1 MINGDVI
8 HGLCDLIVYIINFMY
23 IRFGNDG
30 ISVNVMDLAQ
40 SQSHNNKIV
49 SLNNAITLFYKY
61 AP

>member
-1 MINGDVI
+1 MVMLSMAYVTLKNN
-8 HGLCDLIVYIINFMY
+8 NFMY
-23 IRFGNDG
+23 IRFGNNCY
-30 ISVNVMDLAQ
+30 SVNVMDLAQ